1 MFNDYIWFMFID
13 IYIILNILVC
23 SYIYCIF
30 WVFYFFIIVLNDKL
44 FIGYRG
50 VLIC

>member
-1 MFNDYIWFMFID
+1 MFID

-30 WVFYFFIIVLNDKL
+30 WVFYFVNVVLNDKY

>member
-1 MFNDYIWFMFID
+1 MIIWFMFID
-13 IYIILNILVC
+13 IYIIL

-30 WVFYFFIIVLNDKL
+30 WVFYFVNVVLNDKY